1 MHGDFSTVLASSVV
15 WAEASSI
22 PDVMADL
29 LDDTPGV
36 EQVARVLAG
45 GSRIVATGNGAAY
58 YAAQAM
64 ALEAWASPSSVTDVV
79 AVPAGLI
86 SSGSWQWRE
95 GDVPLVFS
103 SSGELRDIAALV
115 PAGMPPTW
123 VLSTSTPGSSLHR
136 AASASVVVPIRGQRA
151 VTHTQAFAG
160 NVLVGLMLWRAVCGV
175 DPRDGLSELP
185 HAVAD
190 ALDGAPQ
197 WSQMVSSVLPAVP
210 HAAMAFGTGGASVA
224 ALETALLLKEVAGI
238 PAEGLETREGAT
250 SGMYALRPGHLVLAH
265 PTLDDPLCDEAADVC
280 ARMGADVIRVPGGV
294 LAPRAAAALTT
305 FPAALALAGTLG
317 RRAGLDID
325 QPTWTSAYYATARI
339 NPEEQS

>member
-1 MHGDFSTVLASSVV
+1 MHGASGTVLASSEM

-22 PDVMADL
+22 PDVLADL
-29 LDDTPGV
+29 LDNTPDV
-36 EQVARVLAG
+36 QAVARVLAG
-45 GSRIVATGNGAAY
+45 GSRIVATGNGAAF

-64 ALEAWASPSSVTDVV
+64 AFDAWAAPSRGSDVV
-79 AVPAGLI
+79 AVPSGVI

-103 SSGELRDIAALV
+103 SSGELRDVVALV
-115 PAGMPPTW
+115 PGGMPERW

-136 AASASVVVPIRGQRA
+136 AASASVVVPIREQRA

-160 NVLVGLMLWRAVCGV
+160 NVLVGLMLWRAVRGV
-175 DPRDGLSELP
+175 DPRDGLDGVP
-185 HAVAD
+185 HAVAE
-190 ALDGAPQ
+190 ALGGAPQ
-197 WSQMVSSVLPAVP
+197 WAQMVSSVLAALPL
-210 HAAMAFGTGGASVA
+210 AAMAFGTGGASVA

-265 PTLDDPLCDEAADVC
+265 PTVDDPLCDEAADVC
-280 ARMGADVIRVPGGV
+280 SRMGADVIRVPGGL
-294 LAPRAAAALTT
+294 LAPRGAAALTT

-325 QPTWTSAYYATARI
+325 QPAWTSAYYATARI